1 MGALVGAS
9 MSSCGSSPS
18 MPIGPST
25 PTSAAI
31 NLSGT
36 WSGTGSDSFG
46 PELVTWMLTQSGTS
60 VSGTAELNAVNPA
73 DGSCG
78 SCHKV
83 KKGTF
88 SGTLSGASLSVTM
101 TFPAGGDVPT
111 PICVVDLSGSAT
123 VLEVRHTVQKQPLRD
138 ILGHCVQPSVPSLN
152 KLLAIVIRGPRPVV
166 GKRQRVSEE
175 ISPIR
180 TPGTFRA
187 QRT

>member
-1 MGALVGAS
+1 MRSILAAMMGALVGAS

-18 MPIGPST
+18 MPIGPSM

-123 VLEVRHTVQKQPLRD
+123 VLDRRMMTSYTGTDTCEGFFSDGKIELTRQP
-138 ILGHCVQPSVPSLN
+138 
-152 KLLAIVIRGPRPVV
+152 
-166 GKRQRVSEE
+166 
-175 ISPIR
+175 
-180 TPGTFRA
+180 
-187 QRT
+187 